1 MEVNDSTMNGE
12 PSTSNTSAVTTDGV
26 STTRKAEEAAVTPS
40 ANKVLYGVE
49 DCPPW
54 YLCAFFSLQV
64 GSFRHAK
71 KISDKI
77 QRICHRHV
85 CQYTCRDVTTGISRR
100 RV

>member
-64 GSFRHAK
+64 GSFRHATNSVIK
-71 KISDKI
+71 FN
-77 QRICHRHV
+77 V
-85 CQYTCRDVTTGISRR
+85 FVTDTF
-100 RV
+100 VKM